1 MESAMTFKTI
11 FTAAVLALALPVM
24 PASAACF
31 GSGAFKTCSDSS
43 GNNYT
48 VNKFGNTTTVTGS
61 NARTGSNWNQTTTT
75 FGSNSYTNGTT
86 NGRSWNQTTTPYGS
100 FGTDSRGNSF
110 SNFGY
115 GN

>member
-1 MESAMTFKTI
+1 MNLKGI
-11 FTAAVLALALPVM
+11 LTAAVLAIALPVV

-31 GSGAFKTCSDSS
+31 GSGSFKSCSDSS

-61 NARTGSNWNQTTTT
+61 NARTGSNWSQTTTT
-75 FGSNSYTNGTT
+75 FGSNSYTNGTAS

-100 FGTDSRGNSF
+100 FGTDSSGNGF